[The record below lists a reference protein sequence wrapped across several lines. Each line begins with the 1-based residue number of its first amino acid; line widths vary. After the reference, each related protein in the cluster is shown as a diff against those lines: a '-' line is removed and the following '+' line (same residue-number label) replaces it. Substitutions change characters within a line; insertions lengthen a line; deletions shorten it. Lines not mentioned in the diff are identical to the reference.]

1 MYKQE
6 KEQFYEK
13 YRLFQL
19 HKWEI
24 LRSVKEVMFQQ
35 KLQQVQRR
43 KQMRRWLV
51 MSKLRFY
58 VQRTFER
65 FDRERYMIAHRKK
78 MIPIFIRIKT
88 KLRKRVLLYGKDH
101 KERQRKYIKDSTA
114 CIFGGCVR
122 TLIRE
127 KAK

>member
-1 MYKQE
+1 M
-6 KEQFYEK
+6 
-13 YRLFQL
+13 
-19 HKWEI
+19 H
-24 LRSVKEVMFQQ
+24 
-35 KLQQVQRR
+35 
-43 KQMRRWLV
+43 RWLV

-65 FDRERYMIAHRKK
+65 FDRERFMIAHRKK
-78 MIPIFIRIKT
+78 MIPIFMRIRT
-88 KLRKRVLLYGKDH
+88 KLRKRVTLYGKTY
-101 KERQRKYIKDSTA
+101 KERERKYVRDSTA